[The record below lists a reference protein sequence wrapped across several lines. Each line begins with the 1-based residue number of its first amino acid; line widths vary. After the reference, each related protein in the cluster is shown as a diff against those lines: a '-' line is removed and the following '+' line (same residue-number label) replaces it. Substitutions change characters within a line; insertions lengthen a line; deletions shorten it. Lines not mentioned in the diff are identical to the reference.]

1 MKLAYRE
8 LEGGGG
14 GYFALLGLLA
24 LAVLAGLWAAH
35 EMETAGHVITG
46 MNNHIVWGLPH
57 VFAVFLIVAAS
68 GALNAASLASV
79 FGQSAY
85 KPLARL
91 SGVLAV
97 ALLAGGLAVLVLD
110 LGRPERLTVAMT
122 HYNFRSIFAWNVFLY
137 TGFFAVV
144 AIYLLTLMDRSLA
157 GAARVAGWTAFLW
170 RLLLTTGT
178 GSIFGFLLA
187 RETFHSAVMAP
198 TFIAYSFSYG
208 TAMFIVVLLALS
220 RAAGREVPSSLI
232 ARLSLLQA
240 AFIAVAL
247 YFVALFHLTQ
257 LYTPA
262 HREAE
267 HFLLM
272 EGGSYSVLFWLG
284 QIGLGS
290 VLPLLLLIY
299 ARHSRRRGLVV
310 AAALLVLL
318 GGLLQMYVTLIGGQ
332 AYPLRLFP
340 GLSESGGF
348 GEGEVQ
354 HYRASL
360 PEWLLGIGGLA
371 LALLMVFLAPRF
383 LRLLPEHW
391 GDEEASA

>member
-1 MKLAYRE
+1 
-8 LEGGGG
+8 
-14 GYFALLGLLA
+14 
-24 LAVLAGLWAAH
+24 
-35 EMETAGHVITG
+35 
-46 MNNHIVWGLPH
+46 
-57 VFAVFLIVAAS
+57 
-68 GALNAASLASV
+68 
-79 FGQSAY
+79 
-85 KPLARL
+85 
-91 SGVLAV
+91 
-97 ALLAGGLAVLVLD
+97 VLVLD

-220 RAAGREVPSSLI
+220 RAARREVPASLI
-232 ARLSLLQA
+232 ARLGILQA

-284 QIGLGS
+284 QVGLGS
-290 VLPLLLLIY
+290 VLPLLLLIF
-299 ARHSRRRGLVV
+299 ASGEGRRGLVV
-310 AAALLVLL
+310 PAALLVLL

-340 GLSESGGF
+340 GLIESGGF

-354 HYRASL
+354 HYSASL

-383 LRLLPEHW
+383 LPLLPEHW
-391 GDEEASA
+391 GDEEARA